1 MSFAVVYSRAFCGA
15 YAPLVTV
22 EAHVSPGLP
31 KFSIVGLAETA
42 VKESKDRVRSALL
55 NCRFDFPYGRITVN
69 LAPADLP
76 KDGGQFDLPIA
87 LSILGASGQLPR
99 AVFSA
104 YEFAGELGLQGDLKF
119 MRGVLPFALATSI
132 EKRILVIPKISAEP
146 ARWVDGLNFLV
157 ADNLLEIYAHLIGK
171 NALSSDVA
179 LETPILEAV
188 FPDLSEV
195 RGQSIGRRVLEIAAA
210 GHHHLLMVG
219 PPGTGKTML
228 ASRLTGILPS
238 LTKEEAIEV
247 GVIDALSD
255 LPIKTVHWRTRR
267 FRAPHHTASSVALV
281 GGGSPPKPGE
291 ISLAHRG
298 VLFLDELPE
307 FHRPVL
313 EALREPLENGL
324 ITISRAGYQS
334 EFPAK
339 FQLVAAMNPCPCGY
353 FGDPK
358 VLCHCSADGIRRYL
372 SRISGPLLDRIDLQ
386 IQMPRIAVNALV
398 KDTTPAE
405 SSQVVKAR
413 VLKARDVQLNRS
425 GKINGDLSA
434 NEAEKCCEL
443 KTPEKKWLTQAAE
456 KFNLSTRS
464 FYRLLKIARTIADL
478 VGDTCVQVPH
488 LSEALVYRC
497 RQAEERF

>member
-15 YAPLVTV
+15 HAPLVMV
-22 EAHVSPGLP
+22 EAHISPGLH

-55 NCRFDFPYGRITVN
+55 NCRFDFPYSRITVN

-87 LSILGASGQLPR
+87 LSILGASRQLPK
-99 AVFSA
+99 AVFSS
-104 YEFAGELGLQGDLKF
+104 YEFAGELGLQGDLKS

-132 EKRILVIPKISAEP
+132 AKRTLVIPKVSAEP
-146 ARWVDGLNFLV
+146 ACLVDDLDFLV
-157 ADNLLEIYAHLIGK
+157 ADNLLEVYAHLIGK
-171 NALSSDVA
+171 QSLSSYCS
-179 LETPILEAV
+179 LETPILEDV

-195 RGQSIGRRVLEIAAA
+195 RGQSIGRRALEIAAA

-228 ASRLTGILPS
+228 ASRLSGILPS

-255 LPIKTVHWRTRR
+255 LPIKTEHWRKRR

-358 VLCHCSADGIRRYL
+358 ILCRCSAEHIRRYL

-386 IQMPRIAVNALV
+386 IQMPRVPVNSLV
-398 KDTTPAE
+398 KDTSPAE
-405 SSQVVKAR
+405 SSKVVQTR
-413 VLKARDVQLNRS
+413 LLKARDIQLNRS
-425 GKINGDLSA
+425 GKINADLSA
-434 NEAEKCCEL
+434 NEAEKYCEL
-443 KTPEKKWLTQAAE
+443 KIPEKKWLMQAAE

-478 VGDTCVQVPH
+478 VGDTHVEVPH

-497 RQAEERF
+497 RQREEM